1 MARSPSLIADH
12 TNHASCTRWA
22 APSYPPTTT
31 VTRNR
36 SDGAAQAGVAFR
48 QVGSPRASS
57 SVIPTEWAMKSPCA
71 PRTTRT
77 FGTLRMI
84 DWSPMVRLQS
94 NSSPSFR
101 RNDCSGASRIDVPLS
116 AKVTTRVS
124 RAVWVGAAVAC
135 GLTTG
140 VGGGEERLHF
150 QSIATMSDEEQQA
163 PDSERLEH
171 AVSANPFSDWAR
183 RCRIPGCTL
192 TR

>member
-22 APSYPPTTT
+22 APSYPPTRT

-48 QVGSPRASS
+48 QVGSPCASS
-57 SVIPTEWAMKSPCA
+57 SVVPTEWAVKSPCA

-84 DWSPMVRLQS
+84 DWSPMVRLQL

-124 RAVWVGAAVAC
+124 RAVGLGAAVAC

-140 VGGGEERLHF
+140 VGGGGL
-150 QSIATMSDEEQQA
+150 TV
-163 PDSERLEH
+163 
-171 AVSANPFSDWAR
+171 AVSGASVTDVAPTVTVGD
-183 RCRIPGCTL
+183 GTVGDTL
-192 TR
+192 GDGVTLALPVVA